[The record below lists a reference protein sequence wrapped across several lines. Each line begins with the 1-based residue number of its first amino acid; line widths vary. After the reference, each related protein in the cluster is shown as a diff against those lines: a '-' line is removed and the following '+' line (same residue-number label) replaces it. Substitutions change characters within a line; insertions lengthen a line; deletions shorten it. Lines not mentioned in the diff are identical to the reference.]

1 MAADLPPD
9 PPKVSGYL
17 AQRAQTARRRAEE
30 VRATLQPQR
39 KPIADFP
46 DAQPPFDPP
55 PQPPNIPAPKSA
67 KKAARKPDKNPQSK
81 GGKEKP
87 EGEIAI
93 RPAAVVP
100 VGALHADDGSTGLDD
115 DAVIAVFCRNAKGD
129 PELIDL
135 ARPRLPRVMSAIL
148 AGAQIAGMRG
158 DKDRT
163 RLFRMMGLSWA
174 DPPRIGD
181 RRGDG
186 GVSLAQLAD
195 RLSRAQARV
204 GGRTSATLTQSL
216 TLHAADD
223 GRSDVLA
230 RLSVEQ
236 ARYPTEDDDT
246 EEG

>member
-1 MAADLPPD
+1 MAAHPPSE
-9 PPKVSGYL
+9 PPLISGYL

-55 PQPPNIPAPKSA
+55 PPPPPKPPHKTA
-67 KKAARKPDKNPQSK
+67 AEHARKAAKNRSRETEK
-81 GGKEKP
+81 HKP
-87 EGEIAI
+87 EREIAL
-93 RPAAVVP
+93 RTGAVMP
-100 VGALHADDGSTGLDD
+100 VGPLHADDGSTGLDD
-115 DAVIAVFCRNAKGD
+115 DAVIAVFCRNSKGD
-129 PELIDL
+129 PELLDL
-135 ARPRLPRVMSAIL
+135 ARPRLPRVLSAIL
-148 AGAQIAGMRG
+148 AGAQIAGNGG

-163 RLFRMMGLSWA
+163 RLFRMLGLSWA

-246 EEG
+246 E